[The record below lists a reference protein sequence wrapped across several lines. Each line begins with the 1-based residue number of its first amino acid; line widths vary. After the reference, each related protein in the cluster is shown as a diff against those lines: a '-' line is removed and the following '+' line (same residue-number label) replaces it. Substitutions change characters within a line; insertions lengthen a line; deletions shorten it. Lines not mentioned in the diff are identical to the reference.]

1 MRCAEIV
8 RMFVRLFA
16 SLSRASGR
24 QADSMAADALPSGA
38 AFNGLLLVTIV
49 FAVLSHAAFAEPGK
63 PAAGWALVPVPET
76 FRDVP
81 KGNLAPVNGTS
92 WYRCLVQV
100 PSHWKSAKLRLF
112 VEALD
117 DARASYV
124 NGTKVG
130 ATGTF
135 PPQFRSGLGE
145 QGRYAVASDIVR
157 AGELN
162 TIAIRV
168 HQNDPRPNFN
178 TAAPVLLNE
187 DSKEAIRMEGQWQY
201 RPGDDTAFAKATN
214 EAFGLAASVTTLT
227 DDVLKLG
234 VYFKVEKVE
243 DIERF
248 VSRRKGDSDP
258 LAPKIAEQRFVTPD
272 DLKFQLA
279 VGDPDIAQ
287 ALFMTFDARGR
298 MWVVEY
304 KQYPEIAGLKMVS
317 QDKFLRRVY
326 DKVPP
331 PPPHHDKGRDRI
343 SIHEDTDGDGVY
355 EKHSVF
361 VDGLNL
367 ATSVAVGRR
376 GAFVTNPPYL
386 LFYPD
391 KNGDDVPDGDP
402 EVLLEGFGL
411 EDSHSV
417 ANSLR
422 FGPDGWLY
430 GAQGST
436 VSGNVKRYGSKDKPV
451 DSMGQLI
458 WRYHPERRIYEIF
471 AEGGGNTFGV
481 EIDAQGRIFSGHN
494 GGDTR
499 GFHYVQGGYSQKGFG
514 KHGPL
519 SNPYAFGYF
528 AQMKHHSVARFT
540 HNFIIYEGNVL
551 PDAYRGRLYG
561 VEPLQG
567 QVVMSEIMPFKASFE
582 TRDLSRVVKTDDAWF
597 RPVDIKAGPDG
608 SIYVADLYEQRIDHS
623 SHYAGRI
630 DRTNGRV
637 YRLCGRVAPQLGGE
651 SRSDSPTKSVTKK
664 FNYAKATD
672 AELIAA
678 LDSLNKWHR
687 QEALVVIG
695 DRKSQAMIP
704 LLKERLKTLV
714 GQSALESLWALHLV
728 GGLTDAV
735 AEGLLKHEDQF
746 VRAWTVRLLCDDYSV
761 EPQIAR
767 ALSEL
772 AGHESY
778 LSVRGQLASS
788 AKRLPAKDALPI
800 IRNLLKYDEDSQDI
814 FQPLLIWWALESKA
828 TGEGRDLILSLVLND
843 KEVWDRPLIKE
854 HLIERLM
861 KRYALAGS
869 REELMAAAKLL
880 KNAPSKA
887 AADKLL
893 KGFEEAYK
901 GRSLSGIPN
910 DLVDAIA
917 ASGGG
922 STALKLRQ
930 GNADAMKIAG
940 DAVTNAKHA
949 KAERLDFLRVFG
961 ETRRSEFIP
970 VLLEIVA
977 KEQDQDLLAAA
988 LTSLQ
993 AFDDLR
999 VGQQVVARL
1008 KQIPGDARLVA
1019 ETLLASR
1026 KVWAKELLQA
1036 VDAGSLKPADVS
1048 DAALR
1053 KITLHDDAK
1062 IKELVGKHWGSIAGA
1077 TSDDMKKEIARL
1089 LEMLGQ
1095 GSGNPYK
1102 GKQLF
1107 REHCGKC
1114 HKLFEEGGQIGPDL
1128 TSFKRDNLERVL
1140 TNVVNPSLEIR
1151 EGFENYIIETT
1162 DGRVVNG
1169 FLADKDN
1176 QVVVLR
1182 GIDGQNLIFRRDEIE
1197 EMVVTPK
1204 SVMPEGT
1211 LSKLNEQ
1218 QLRDLFAYVRATQP
1232 VN

>member
-1 MRCAEIV
+1 LGLIDRVV
-8 RMFVRLFA
+8 RGV
-16 SLSRASGR
+16 
-24 QADSMAADALPSGA
+24 
-38 AFNGLLLVTIV
+38 LLLV
-49 FAVLSHAAFAEPGK
+49 VLLGVVSATAKAEPGK
-63 PAAGWALVPVPET
+63 PAAGWSLLPVPET

-81 KGNLAPVNGTS
+81 KGNLAPVDGTS

-100 PSHWKSAKLRLF
+100 PGSWKGAKVRLF

-145 QGRYAVASDIVR
+145 QGRYLVASDLLKP
-157 AGELN
+157 GELN

-178 TAAPVLLNE
+178 TAPPVLLNE
-187 DSKEAIRMEGQWQY
+187 DSKEALKMEGQWQY
-201 RPGDDTAFAKATN
+201 RPGDDAAFAKATA
-214 EAFGLAASVTTLT
+214 EEFGLAGGVATLT
-227 DDVLKLG
+227 EEALKLG
-234 VYFKVEKVE
+234 AYFKVEKVE
-243 DIERF
+243 DIERY
-248 VSRRKGDSDP
+248 VSKRKGDSDP
-258 LAPKIAEQRFVTPD
+258 LSPQVAEKRFVTPD
-272 DLKFQLA
+272 DLRFQLA

-287 ALFMTFDARGR
+287 ALCMTFDARGR
-298 MWVVEY
+298 MWLVEY
-304 KQYPEIAGLKMVS
+304 RQYPDIAGVKMVS

-331 PPPHHDKGRDRI
+331 PPPQHDKGRDRV

-355 EKHSVF
+355 DKHSVF

-367 ATSVAVGRR
+367 ATSVAVGR
-376 GAFVTNPPYL
+376 GGVFVTNPPYL

-436 VSGNVKRYGSKDKPV
+436 VSGNVKRYGSKDKTI

-458 WRYHPERRIYEIF
+458 WRYHPERRVYEIF

-514 KHGPL
+514 KHGAL

-540 HNFIIYEGNVL
+540 HNFIVYEGNVL

-637 YRLCGRVAPQLGGE
+637 YRLCSRVAPQLGGE
-651 SRSDSPTKSVTKK
+651 SRSGSPTKTGEARSGSATTK

-672 AELIAA
+672 AELLSA

-687 QEALVVIG
+687 QAALVVIG
-695 DRKSQAMIP
+695 DRKSAGMIIP
-704 LLKERLKTLV
+704 LKERLKTLV

-728 GGLTDAV
+728 GGLTDEV
-735 AEGLLKHEDQF
+735 AASMLKHEDQF
-746 VRAWTVRLLCDDYSV
+746 VRAWTVRLLCDDYLV

-814 FQPLLIWWALESKA
+814 FQPLLIWWAIEAKA
-828 TGEGRDLILSLVLND
+828 NGEGRDLILSLVLND
-843 KEVWDRPLIKE
+843 KDVWDRPLVKE
-854 HLIERLM
+854 HLTERLM
-861 KRYALAGS
+861 KRYAISGT
-869 REELMAAAKLL
+869 REELLAAAKLL
-880 KNAPSKA
+880 KQAPNKA
-887 AADKLL
+887 ASEKLL

-901 GRSLSGIPN
+901 GRSLSGIPSE
-910 DLVDAIA
+910 LVDAIA
-917 ASGGG
+917 STGGG

-930 GNADAMKIAG
+930 GNADAIKIAG
-940 DAVTNAKHA
+940 EAIANSKHA
-949 KAERLDFLRVFG
+949 KTERLEFLRVFG
-961 ETRRSEFIP
+961 EIRRSEFIP
-970 VLLEIVA
+970 VLLDVVA

-999 VGQQVVARL
+999 IGQQVVPRL

-1036 VDAGSLKPADVS
+1036 VDAGSLKPTDVS

-1053 KITLHDDAK
+1053 KITLHEDAK
-1062 IKELVGKHWGSIAGA
+1062 IKELVAKHWGTVAGA

-1089 LEMLGQ
+1089 MDLLGQ
-1095 GSGNPYK
+1095 GTGNPYK

-1107 REHCGKC
+1107 REQCGKC

-1169 FLADKDN
+1169 FLADKDT

-1182 GIDGQNLIFRRDEIE
+1182 GVDGQNLIFRRDEIE
-1197 EMVVTPK
+1197 EMHVTPK

-1211 LSKLNEQ
+1211 LSKLTEQ

>member
-1 MRCAEIV
+1 MRSDQSDQV
-8 RMFVRLFA
+8 A
-16 SLSRASGR
+16 STGRDSRAPSKSSETQFCRTGLSNC
-24 QADSMAADALPSGA
+24 APLGLILAVAAL
-38 AFNGLLLVTIV
+38 LTTTLLVMPRTT
-49 FAVLSHAAFAEPGK
+49 LAEPGK
-63 PAAGWALVPVPET
+63 PAAGWSLLPVPET

-81 KGNLAPVNGTS
+81 KGNLAPVDGNS

-100 PSHWKSAKLRLF
+100 PSGWKDAKLRLF

-117 DARASYV
+117 DARAAYV

-145 QGRYAVASDIVR
+145 QGRYLVAGDLIK

-178 TAAPVLLNE
+178 TAPPVLLNE

-201 RPGDDTAFAKATN
+201 RPGDDATFAKATAADFGI
-214 EAFGLAASVTTLT
+214 EATKALGDEA
-227 DDVLKLG
+227 LKLG
-234 VYFKVEKVE
+234 VYFKVDKV
-243 DIERF
+243 DDVERY
-248 VSRRKGDSDP
+248 VSKRKGDSDP
-258 LAPKIAEQRFVTPD
+258 VAPKIAEQHFVTPN

-287 ALFMTFDARGR
+287 ALFMSFDARGR
-298 MWVVEY
+298 MWLIEY
-304 KQYPEIAGLKMVS
+304 RQYPEIAGLKMVS

-343 SIHEDTDGDGVY
+343 SIHEDTDGDGFY
-355 EKHSVF
+355 DKHAVF

-367 ATSVAVGRR
+367 ATSVAVGR
-376 GAFVTNPPYL
+376 GGVFVTNPPYL

-436 VSGNVKRYGSKDKPV
+436 VSGKVKRFGTKDPTV

-458 WRYHPERRIYEIF
+458 WRYHPERKLYEIF

-499 GFHYVQGGYSQKGFG
+499 GFHYVQGGYLQKGFG
-514 KHGPL
+514 KHGAL
-519 SNPYAFGYF
+519 SNPFAFGYF

-540 HNFIIYEGNVL
+540 HNFIIYEGNEL

-637 YRLCGRVAPQLGGE
+637 YRLTSKAGLKQP
-651 SRSDSPTKSVTKK
+651 SV
-664 FNYAKATD
+664 NYTKATE

-678 LDSLNKWHR
+678 LDSLNKWQR
-687 QEALVVIG
+687 QAALVVIG
-695 DRKSQAMIP
+695 DRKSASMIP
-704 LLKERLKTLV
+704 KLRDRLKTLT
-714 GQSALESLWALHLV
+714 GQAALESLWALHLS
-728 GGLTDAV
+728 GGLTDEV
-735 AEGLLKHEDQF
+735 AELLLKHEDQF

-767 ALSEL
+767 ALAEV

-800 IRNLLKYDEDSQDI
+800 IRNLLKYDEDATDI
-814 FQPLLIWWALESKA
+814 FQPLLIWWAIEAKA
-828 TGEGRDLILSLVLND
+828 TGEGRDLILSAVLND
-843 KEVWDRPLIKE
+843 KDVWNRPLVKE
-854 HLIERLM
+854 HLTERLM
-861 KRYALAGS
+861 KRYAISGT

-880 KNAPSKA
+880 KQAPNKEST
-887 AADKLL
+887 DKLL

-901 GRSLSGIPN
+901 GRSLSGIPS

-922 STALKLRQ
+922 STVLKLRQ

-940 DAVTNAKHA
+940 AAVVNAKHA

-961 ETRRSEFIP
+961 EIRRSEFIP
-970 VLLEIVA
+970 VLLDVVT

-988 LTSLQ
+988 LTALQ

-999 VGQQVVARL
+999 IGQQVVPRL

-1026 KVWAKELLQA
+1026 KVWATELLQA
-1036 VDAGSLKPADVS
+1036 VDDGSLKPADVS

-1062 IKELVGKHWGSIAGA
+1062 IKTLVSKHWGSIAGA

-1089 LEMLGQ
+1089 MDLLGQ

-1114 HKLFEEGGQIGPDL
+1114 HKLFDEGGQIGPDL

-1197 EMVVTPK
+1197 EMHVTPK